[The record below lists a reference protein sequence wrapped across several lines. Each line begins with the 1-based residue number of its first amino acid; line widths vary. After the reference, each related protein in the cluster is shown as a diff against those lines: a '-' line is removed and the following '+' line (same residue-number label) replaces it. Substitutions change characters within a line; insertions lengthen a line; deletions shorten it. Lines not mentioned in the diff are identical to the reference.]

1 MARRDVGKQ
10 MEEQQESLHGLPP
23 RKTRMKSRKQAPK
36 KQLNQVSTEKK
47 TMDSEREVRGEQPK
61 ASTKLASGGGWKWIV
76 PLAGAVVVVGVWFLC
91 KEMNSAQSVVGYT
104 ENHVQEDAVASG
116 TGNPATSSEPFVNRE
131 GTDQSNLAITGIQQ
145 NLGNQEPIATSK
157 PAPGIGTTIP
167 AGNSTPPANNTSA
180 DKKASPATVQP
191 SNKPE
196 AAKTEIKSEKKIKS
210 KLYKVKKGDNLHK
223 ISRTYYGSNNG
234 VERIANFNG
243 LNTEAPL
250 LEGKTLYI
258 PVD

>member
-1 MARRDVGKQ
+1 MAGRDVGKKT
-10 MEEQQESLHGLPP
+10 EEQQEFLHGLPP

-36 KQLNQVSTEKK
+36 KQLNHVSTENK
-47 TMDSEREVRGEQPK
+47 TMDSEREVRGEQLK
-61 ASTKLASGGGWKWIV
+61 TSTKLASGGGWKWIV
-76 PLAGAVVVVGVWFLC
+76 PLAGAVVIVGVLFIW
-91 KEMNSAQSVVGYT
+91 KEMNSPQSVVSYT
-104 ENHVQEDAVASG
+104 ENRVQEDTIASG
-116 TGNPATSSEPFVNRE
+116 TGNPSTTSEPFVNRE
-131 GTDQSNLAITGIQQ
+131 GADQSNVATTGIQQ
-145 NLGNQEPIATSK
+145 NLGNQEPITTGK
-157 PAPGIGTTIP
+157 PAPGIGAIP
-167 AGNSTPPANNTSA
+167 AADSTPLVNNTSA

-196 AAKTEIKSEKKIKS
+196 SAKTEIKSEKKIKS

-234 VERIANFNG
+234 VKRIANFNG